1 MKKSIFMFACTLFAA
16 NLMAQYDGDGGTEGS
31 KAISKED
38 ASIVAWAKGVE
49 FDRTSEVTYGKPYD
63 AIGMADT
70 TNLVCVSLGNG
81 GTAVAT
87 FDRPIVNKDG
97 FDFAVFE
104 NAFDSTFM
112 ELAFV
117 EVSSDGVNYFRF
129 PSKSSATE
137 DKTTQTTSHYY
148 NLAGKYSYKYGV
160 GFDLSEL
167 EDNALLDKNNVRF
180 VRLVDVQGGVDKD
193 SQGNIIYEYD
203 EHSFLHASGF
213 DLSGIAVING
223 GEPYTVADME
233 GLLTQNNTY
242 ELASSINFDESLSE
256 TVKEKNYTSG
266 DLYFKGVAVIGEGYE
281 MAIGWGLSNVSD
293 TSAMQP
299 TGESGMGWC
308 NNYYVSSSMTG
319 VSGQNTGYLHGYYSE
334 YNSEEHLSVFSKDNN
349 TFKPIGVYV
358 SQSLASFL
366 YPSTDATENGWFKVI
381 ATGYDAE
388 GNATNTAEV
397 YLINFAK
404 DENGKELGNYS
415 EWRYMNLEPLGEVAK
430 VKFSL
435 ASNYAGSWGLNIP
448 AYFCI
453 DEFTYTKVNKN
464 SLASE
469 GNAENAANI
478 SLYPNPASDVV
489 TIDGC
494 KDRTVRIFDT
504 FGRVVYTNNCAEN
517 TVEIR
522 SLTSGIYF
530 VSVQSA
536 EDTITK
542 KLIIK

>member
-242 ELASSINFDESLSE
+242 ELASSINLD
-256 TVKEKNYTSG
+256 
-266 DLYFKGVAVIGEGYE
+266 
-281 MAIGWGLSNVSD
+281 
-293 TSAMQP
+293 
-299 TGESGMGWC
+299 
-308 NNYYVSSSMTG
+308 
-319 VSGQNTGYLHGYYSE
+319 
-334 YNSEEHLSVFSKDNN
+334 
-349 TFKPIGVYV
+349 
-358 SQSLASFL
+358 
-366 YPSTDATENGWFKVI
+366 
-381 ATGYDAE
+381 
-388 GNATNTAEV
+388 
-397 YLINFAK
+397 
-404 DENGKELGNYS
+404 
-415 EWRYMNLEPLGEVAK
+415 
-430 VKFSL
+430 
-435 ASNYAGSWGLNIP
+435 
-448 AYFCI
+448 
-453 DEFTYTKVNKN
+453 
-464 SLASE
+464 
-469 GNAENAANI
+469 
-478 SLYPNPASDVV
+478 
-489 TIDGC
+489 
-494 KDRTVRIFDT
+494 
-504 FGRVVYTNNCAEN
+504 
-517 TVEIR
+517 
-522 SLTSGIYF
+522 
-530 VSVQSA
+530 
-536 EDTITK
+536 
-542 KLIIK
+542 